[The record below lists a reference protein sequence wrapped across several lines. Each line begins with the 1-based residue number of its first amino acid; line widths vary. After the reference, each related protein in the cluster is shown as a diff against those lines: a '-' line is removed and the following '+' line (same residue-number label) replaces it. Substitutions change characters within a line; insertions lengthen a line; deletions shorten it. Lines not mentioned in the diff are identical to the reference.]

1 LKDKAN
7 RFTIDLMPRKRLTFV
22 SSPFRSKVGQTA
34 IFVFV
39 LLLVGLTIG
48 LSVAGRTFRDLQSSG
63 SSDFSA
69 RAFTAAEAGA
79 EEALRQ
85 DLATVSPTCGQ
96 YVCSTDVAPSFG
108 TTNKSSFKYKV
119 DTVSQ
124 LSQTVAEDD
133 SIQLNMISGNNFF
146 DGSLKIYWGKQSDT
160 AVGGENATGT
170 RPSLEV
176 TLLTQSSSGEYG
188 YAKFAVNAETRSNS
202 FTAADGSVHPV
213 PPVSSNFSATY
224 SNMIPD
230 YNFGEIDS
238 NPSPNLIGSNPPHTG
253 LTDLLQI
260 NLTNVDRVAYVRI
273 RPLYNRATIGVESAT
288 GSGTHSFPAQSYKV
302 TSQGNS
308 GDATRAVQVT
318 KSLPSLPPILDFALF
333 NGSTSK
339 VGK

>member
-1 LKDKAN
+1 MIRL
-7 RFTIDLMPRKRLTFV
+7 TIDLMPIRDLKSRLI
-22 SSPFRSKVGQTA
+22 SPLSATAGQTA

-85 DLATVSPTCGQ
+85 DLATVAPTCGQ
-96 YVCSTDVAPSFG
+96 YICSSDVAPSFG
-108 TTNKSSFKYKV
+108 TANKSSFKYKV

-124 LSQTVAEDD
+124 LTQTVARDD
-133 SIQLNMISGNNFF
+133 SVQLNMISGANFF
-146 DGSLKIYWGKQSDT
+146 DGTLKIYWGKLSDNT
-160 AVGGENATGT
+160 NGGENTTGN
-170 RPSLEV
+170 RPSLEI
-176 TLLTQSSSGEYG
+176 TLLARDSNGEFG
-188 YAKFAVNAETRSNS
+188 YAKFAVNSETRPNN
-202 FTAADGSVHPV
+202 FTAPTGVLQPV
-213 PPVSSNFSATY
+213 PPLNQNFTATY
-224 SNMIPD
+224 ANSIPD
-230 YNFGEIDS
+230 YINGALDT
-238 NPSPNLIGSNPPHTG
+238 NPAPNLVGANPPHTG
-253 LTDLLQI
+253 FTNVLLI
-260 NLTNVDRVAYVRI
+260 NLTNADRVAYVRI
-273 RPLYNRATIGVESAT
+273 RPLYNRATLGVESLS
-288 GSGTHSFPAQSYKV
+288 GSGTHAFPAQSYKV